1 MTSRATELRLVLF
14 LFGGLAALFIAVPHI
29 DLWASSHFYRDGHW
43 LLQRDEGWLYLP
55 YRGVT
60 RLGQAMLIGLIAL
73 FTLSNFRRLPR
84 LHARRASL
92 GFLLT
97 AALLGPILLVDVALK
112 DHMGRARPATVS
124 EFGGQQHFSAAFVPV
139 RECEKNCSFVSGHVA
154 TSAFLMAF
162 GWLAA
167 PAVRRRWLLGSAV
180 VAGFIGLVRLVPGG
194 HFLSDCIFAWFAIY
208 FSLWLTELLFRQ
220 FGWLKRPAEVARENS
235 ESLC

>member
-1 MTSRATELRLVLF
+1 MTSRATELRLVLI
-14 LFGGLAALFIAVPHI
+14 LFGGLAALFLAFPQI
-29 DLWASSHFYRDGHW
+29 DLWASSHFYRNGHW

-60 RLGQAMLIGLIAL
+60 RLGQAMLLGLIAL
-73 FTLSNFRRLPR
+73 FVLSHFRRLPR

-92 GFLLT
+92 GFILS

-112 DHMGRARPATVS
+112 DHLGRARPASVI
-124 EFGGQQHFSAAFVPV
+124 EFGGQLHFSPAFLPV
-139 RECEKNCSFVSGHVA
+139 QECEKNCSFVSGHVA

-167 PAVRRRWLLGSAV
+167 PLVRRRWLLGSVAM
-180 VAGFIGLVRLVPGG
+180 AGFIALVRMVPGG
-194 HFLSDCIFAWFAIY
+194 HFLSDSIFAWFTIY

-220 FGWLKRPAEVARENS
+220 LGWLKK
-235 ESLC
+235 